1 MAGDQGRVG
10 LLEEFPMNIEDK
22 LYTVTTKSD
31 EESHLVLKDTLVCAD
46 CERKP
51 CTIFCPAETYKWEDD
66 KLLIAFENC
75 LECGSCKVGC
85 PYLNI
90 EWRYPRGGFGVRFK
104 FG

>member
-1 MAGDQGRVG
+1 MK
-10 LLEEFPMNIEDK
+10 IEDK
-22 LYTVTTKSD
+22 LYTVTSKTD
-31 EESHLVLKDTLVCAD
+31 EESHLVQIDPDVCEA
-46 CERKP
+46 CERKW

-75 LECGSCKVGC
+75 LECGACKIGC

-90 EWRYPRGGFGVRFK
+90 QWRYPRGGFGVRYK